1 MVTATSTTNTG
12 TTPTMATTTEVTTAT
27 TEVQHEPGETLLGYL
42 VDRPLA
48 QRQSSRGT
56 KRKPLLA

>member
-1 MVTATSTTNTG
+1 MKPVRRFW
-12 TTPTMATTTEVTTAT
+12 
-27 TEVQHEPGETLLGYL
+27 GYL
-42 VDRPLA
+42 VDRPLI